1 LPFINLGE
9 IYKKIY
15 KVNKDITVAAAIISN
30 EYEKKFW
37 SEIVKPE
44 NVIFTLVNPQNDTL
58 KLDQIPNYKVSDMN
72 LVFSIVLRQENQAF
86 YTCSVTDHILELT
99 NIKKESIL
107 EMAMDTTQ
115 KMLPAKITELEGLE
129 ENEKVFE
136 ISNDFLEASN
146 NTLLYQKTVLAKL
159 AEEHN
164 SNLILIADKNE
175 IIALLETDC
184 NESKVFD
191 LNEVKEALKDETA
204 EVGQV
209 YYYSKDIQRLFDSNM
224 SPVFSFTR
232 INEKSQS
239 K

>member
-1 LPFINLGE
+1 MELLSPNEFCEQIPALFENKLGEELRNDSYQVFTEERMKDDKKILGIGLRFTDPEIDSSHLPFINLGE

-146 NTLLYQKTVLAKL
+146 NTAIS
-159 AEEHN
+159 EN
-164 SNLILIADKNE
+164 STCKIGRG
-175 IIALLETDC
+175 T
-184 NESKVFD
+184 
-191 LNEVKEALKDETA
+191 
-204 EVGQV
+204 Q
-209 YYYSKDIQRLFDSNM
+209 Q
-224 SPVFSFTR
+224 
-232 INEKSQS
+232 
-239 K
+239 